1 MNFKTTASS
10 SHACGSHV
18 SAGDSAS
25 ADEDGSGIWSTGSV
39 TGSGSGGADGAVVI
53 AGGAGGAD
61 GADGTAGVIA
71 LLILWAIGT
80 PPPAPYTDVVDDTD
94 IVLISVWASG
104 CTTDGERTAWMGL
117 LCMAAGFHV
126 SFAAAAEGFEF

>member
-1 MNFKTTASS
+1 MIFETTTSS

-39 TGSGSGGADGAVVI
+39 AGSGSGGADGAVVI

-61 GADGTAGVIA
+61 GTAGVIA
-71 LLILWAIGT
+71 LLILCAIGI
-80 PPPAPYTDVVDDTD
+80 PPPAPYTDVDEDTD

-104 CTTDGERTAWMGL
+104 CTKDGERTAWMGL